1 MKIKRYITYYSNL
14 RNLTPNCLPL
24 STAIYPPVYF
34 KVKGWKDKDE
44 LYHQNLTREYGL
56 WIGGQATELVP
67 MIKED
72 DAGCPCTTKD
82 PSKCGFLRDYAA
94 QLDKIDFK
102 KFIHYYEEL
111 LVPQVNEVS
120 NTPVDSLV
128 VLVFEKPDNPCSER
142 SAIIPWF
149 RKNGID
155 IEEWAAPQKKSIKIR
170 ASLI

>member
-1 MKIKRYITYYSNL
+1 MRRYITYYSNL

-24 STAIYPPVYF
+24 STAIYPPVYL
-34 KVKGWKDKDE
+34 KVRGWKDKDG
-44 LYHQNLTREYGL
+44 LYHQNLAREYGL

-72 DAGCPCTTKD
+72 DAGCPCNIKD
-82 PSKCGFLRDYAA
+82 PSKCGFLRSYAA

-120 NTPVDSLV
+120 NI
-128 VLVFEKPDNPCSER
+128 PDNPCSER

-155 IEEWAAPQKKSIKIR
+155 IEEWAAPQKKSIKIK